1 LNFSQNL
8 KILREA
14 RDVNQVLVSRE
25 LGFSQQAVSLWEKG
39 DREPNLTVLCTL
51 ADYFGVTTDQLLG
64 RAPLPDENI
73 GKEEKGVTKGNHE
86 QRYSMK
92 HYMCS
97 CGKSEHYAD
106 ALYCAN
112 CGKKIEEAVSSTP
125 SAENH
130 L

>member
-1 LNFSQNL
+1 VLLCQSKNEKPTPVLKKLNLSPGNL
-8 KILREA
+8 EKWKNGATVNSDILEKIA
-14 RDVNQVLVSRE
+14 I
-25 LGFSQQAVSLWEKG
+25 
-39 DREPNLTVLCTL
+39 
-51 ADYFGVTTDQLLG
+51 YFGVTTDQLLG

-73 GKEEKGVTKGNHE
+73 GKEVKYVTNGNHE